1 MFNPTASLRGH
12 CSTRHR
18 PAMQKV
24 IQRSQQAKRQADR
37 RFKKL
42 LAHVEK
48 SEAWSRANDARRLR
62 KFNHGL
68 IKDARAARKEDWARG
83 ALAPR
88 RDVGDMA
95 EKYGSVD
102 VFHTTMPDRQE
113 AKKLKW
119 HHIVEGDRVVVI
131 KGRERGKIGV
141 VSDLE
146 KKKDA
151 VKVQGVN
158 RGDINVPEFVQQER
172 QAQSMVTTE
181 FYIPIEDVRL
191 VYPLPDEETGEMR
204 DVVIERLERVDEQ
217 WDPVK
222 REYDEGQR
230 AIPGTNTL
238 IPWPEKFETEEV
250 DHPDDTLRINVEEE
264 TFRPMLMSP
273 PMPMSVIDELRNK
286 YSRFRTRHDW
296 EYVQKKEAED
306 ARAEKR
312 QGLGKTMRTPLQE
325 LADMRAKQKAAA
337 ERVLTD
343 EQMAKIGEVIASER
357 AKAVQGL
364 RR

>member
-1 MFNPTASLRGH
+1 
-12 CSTRHR
+12 
-18 PAMQKV
+18 MQKV

-37 RFKKL
+37 RFKKML
-42 LAHVEK
+42 EHAEK
-48 SEAWSRANDARRLR
+48 GEAWSRANEARRLR

-88 RDVGDMA
+88 RDVGDLA

-102 VFHTTMPDRQE
+102 IFHMNFAEKQE
-113 AKKLKW
+113 AKKLEW

-131 KGRERGKIGV
+131 RGRDKGKIAEV
-141 VSDLE
+141 EDLD
-146 KKKDA
+146 KSRDA
-151 VKVQGVN
+151 VKVKGLNVGDVN
-158 RGDINVPEFVQQER
+158 IPEFVQQEE
-172 QAQSMVTTE
+172 QSQSMMSVS
-181 FYIPIEDVRL
+181 FHIPIEDVRL
-191 VYPLPDEETGEMR
+191 VYPLPDEETGTMQ

-230 AIPGTNTL
+230 AIPETNTL
-238 IPWPEKFETEEV
+238 IPWPEKIDPKEE
-250 DHPDDTLRINVEEE
+250 DKPDDTLRINVEEE

-273 PMPMSVIDELRNK
+273 PMPMTVIDELRNK
-286 YSRFRTRHDW
+286 YSKFRTRHDW

-312 QGLGKTMRTPLQE
+312 KGLGKTMRTPLQE

-357 AKAVQGL
+357 AKAMEGL